1 MQNNKKRILFVGH
14 CYYNHWYLSREMRKL
29 GWKADV
35 LNVEIDTPNQ
45 AYYHGEDFG
54 FNSKFSIID
63 FFKQF
68 LFYFNAIFRYQ
79 IFVFS
84 GINYLRFG
92 HLIEK
97 ILSPIFGKGAEI
109 KLLKLIGKKIVYH
122 NNGCRDGVLQSSFS
136 KWLPF
141 NVCSICPDRNNSN
154 SCSDHL
160 NAKWGNYR
168 NSMAD
173 VQLLLGGNR
182 ADFNIGNNI
191 FEAPWSYSLDKNLW
205 TPKKL
210 IPANYLLPFSKNTVK
225 LYHSVGNFD
234 DRIASTDMPVTIKS
248 THTYIEVVQEL
259 KKEGVDVELIFFKD
273 VPNKK
278 IIYYMSQADIVVDM
292 LTFGFF
298 GGNVREGLM
307 MGKPVVC
314 FLRQEWL
321 EMAKIEIPDFI
332 NELPIV
338 NANPNNIK
346 LVLHDLIINKEKR
359 IQIGRSSREFALKW
373 FASDNAAKQADIFFS
388 KLIS

>member
-298 GGNVREGLM
+298 
-307 MGKPVVC
+307 
-314 FLRQEWL
+314 
-321 EMAKIEIPDFI
+321 
-332 NELPIV
+332 
-338 NANPNNIK
+338 
-346 LVLHDLIINKEKR
+346 
-359 IQIGRSSREFALKW
+359 
-373 FASDNAAKQADIFFS
+373 
-388 KLIS
+388 

>member
-1 MQNNKKRILFVGH
+1 MKRNKKRILFVGH

-29 GWKADV
+29 GWNADV
-35 LNVEIDTPNQ
+35 VNVEADSPNQ
-45 AYYHGEDFG
+45 AYYHGEDFK
-54 FNSKFSIID
+54 FNSKFSILD
-63 FFKQF
+63 FLKQS
-68 LFYFNAIFRYQ
+68 LFYLNAILKYD

-97 ILSPIFGKGAEI
+97 VLSPIFGKGVEI
-109 KLLKLIGKKIVYH
+109 KLLKFFGKKIVYH

-136 KWLPF
+136 KWGPF
-141 NVCSICPDRNNSN
+141 NVCSICPDRTRPN

-160 NAKWGNYR
+160 NTKWGNYR
-168 NSMAD
+168 NRMAD

-182 ADFNIGNNI
+182 VDFNISNKI

-205 TPKKL
+205 STDKL
-210 IPANYLLPFSKNTVK
+210 IPANYLLPITKDTVK

-234 DRIASTDMPVTIKS
+234 DRITSSEMPVTIKS
-248 THTYIEVVQEL
+248 THTYLEVVKQL
-259 KKEGVDVELIFFKD
+259 QDEGLDVELIFFKD
-273 VPNKK
+273 VPNRK

-321 EMAKIEIPDFI
+321 DMTKREIPDFV
-332 NELPIV
+332 NEL
-338 NANPNNIK
+338 
-346 LVLHDLIINKEKR
+346 
-359 IQIGRSSREFALKW
+359 AL
-373 FASDNAAKQADIFFS
+373 SDT
-388 KLIS
+388 